1 MDTLKIAGSNQ
12 PDMPWED
19 RPAGSKEV
27 MWRYS
32 ANPIIG
38 RHALSTSNSIFNS
51 AVIPFKKGKYN
62 YAGVFRCDDTNRRMR
77 IHVGFSVDGLRW
89 EIEESDFRLEGA
101 DAEIGQ
107 WVYGYDPR
115 VAKIGDKYY
124 VTWCNGYHGPTIG
137 IAWTDDFE
145 TFHQL
150 ENAFLPYN
158 RNGVLFPR
166 KIGGRFAMLS
176 RPSDTGHTPFGDIF
190 YSESP
195 DMEFWGRHR
204 HVMSPSAFE
213 VSAWQCMKIG
223 AGPVP
228 IETSEGW
235 LLFYH
240 GVLRSCNGYVYAFGS
255 ALLDLEEPWKVIGP
269 QRSLPDLPARNVR
282 MHGRRSERDVPLRV
296 RCTTPRRDAMAVY
309 YGCADTVTGLAF
321 GYIPEIIDFT
331 KQNYDPLMRLRR
343 TLLTLALAAA
353 VFGATAAAQ
362 TPADWVDPFIGTTNF
377 GTANPG
383 AVTPHG
389 MMSVVPFNV
398 MGSEENVYDKDAR
411 WWSTP
416 YEYHNKFFTGFAH
429 GALSGVG
436 CPELGALLTMATTGP
451 LTVDYR
457 EYGTSYRD
465 EKASPGYYSVFLDKY
480 GVLAEA
486 TATARS
492 SAETLHLPGG
502 ARAYPVKSGRGAY
515 ERERRDGSP
524 GERHGDRG
532 YEVAGDV
539 LLQCAEG
546 FPGVLRAARFEDS
559 ECRRLLEEAA
569 EDDGR
574 GGRVDA
580 GQREV

>member
-1 MDTLKIAGSNQ
+1 
-12 PDMPWED
+12 MPWED
-19 RPAGSKEV
+19 RPAGSNEV

-51 AVIPFKKGKYN
+51 AVVPFKNGKYN

-77 IHVGFSVDGLRW
+77 IHVGFSVDGLHW
-89 EIEESDFRLEGA
+89 DIEEADFRLEGA
-101 DAEIGQ
+101 DPEVAE

-115 VAKIGDKYY
+115 VAKIDDKYY

-137 IAWTDDFE
+137 IAWTTDFK

-158 RNGVLFPR
+158 RNGVMFPR
-166 KIGGRFAMLS
+166 KINGRYAMLS

-195 DMEFWGRHR
+195 DLEFWGRHR
-204 HVMSPSAFE
+204 HVMSPAPFE

-255 ALLDLEEPWKVIGP
+255 ALLDLDEPWKVLARSGP
-269 QRSLPDLPARNVR
+269 YLISPREQYEC
-282 MHGRRSERDVPLRV
+282 MGDVPNVTFPCAALHDPETGRV
-296 RCTTPRRDAMAVY
+296 AVY

-321 GYIPEIIDFT
+321 GYIPEIVEFT
-331 KQNYDPLMRLRR
+331 KKTRSCD
-343 TLLTLALAAA
+343 AAA
-353 VFGATAAAQ
+353 TNAPYGGARRRRFCPSLRAQ
-362 TPADWVDPFIGTTNF
+362 EPADWVDPFIGTTNF
-377 GTANPG
+377 GATNPG
-383 AVTPHG
+383 AVTPNG

-398 MGSEENVYDKDAR
+398 MGSEENRYDKDAR

-416 YEYHNKFFTGFAH
+416 YEYHNRFFTGFAH

-436 CPELGALLTMATTGP
+436 CPDMGSLLTMATTGE
-451 LTVDYR
+451 LEVDYR
-457 EYGTSYRD
+457 EYGSPYRD
-465 EKASPGYYSVFLDKY
+465 EAASPGYYAVTLGKY
-480 GVLAEA
+480 GIRAEA
-486 TATARS
+486 TATARTSVERYTFPGGKGNLLLNLGEGLTNESGAMVRRVSETEIEGMKLLGTFAITPRRSSRSTSCCGSRRRRALRVTGRS
-492 SAETLHLPGG
+492 SA
-502 ARAYPVKSGRGAY
+502 R
-515 ERERRDGSP
+515 
-524 GERHGDRG
+524 
-532 YEVAGDV
+532 
-539 LLQCAEG
+539 
-546 FPGVLRAARFEDS
+546 
-559 ECRRLLEEAA
+559 
-569 EDDGR
+569 
-574 GGRVDA
+574 
-580 GQREV
+580 